1 MWFPDSARYLPQ
13 SEWADALRSR
23 ALSAQ
28 AEIDL
33 RACLETFRRHDAFYA
48 DRLTG
53 LTDWRDI
60 PPLERSELS
69 AVPVIASE
77 ALHETRSS
85 GTTGAQAVVRNT
97 AIERRFRQA
106 LAYRP
111 FLFYPLSSD
120 AAPEPNNIIRQV
132 VFVDGKDVDPTDKQ
146 QWPFEFG
153 GHTYLT
159 WRAGIAAAPEHI
171 HALLQSVRPQV
182 VRGLTSGLVRFV
194 DALQRTRQKPLEGL
208 GVQVVSPSG
217 ELLSD
222 AWRSTLHEAFA
233 APVLDRYGATETGSI
248 AWQCPYCDDYHV
260 NSDEIIVED
269 SEEGVLATPLF
280 IESQPLLRYRLDD
293 RIQLHTT
300 ETNCRIRLPVMT
312 VLEARRDD
320 WIIDGAGLK
329 VSPLSFQFE
338 RVAGLKAWHLHQL
351 SSGALRLYFDSEAS
365 SEDIHEQLAKQL
377 QQIVTGRDYELVEGV
392 WGLERGGKFKRVT
405 SDLNL

>member
-33 RACLETFRRHDAFYA
+33 RACLETFRRHDEFYA
-48 DRLTG
+48 DRLAG
-53 LTDWRDI
+53 LCDWRDI
-60 PPLERSELS
+60 PPLEKSEL
-69 AVPVIASE
+69 ALVPVIASE
-77 ALHETRSS
+77 NLHETRSS

-97 AIERRFRQA
+97 ALERRFRQA

-111 FLFYPLSSD
+111 FLFYPLTP
-120 AAPEPNNIIRQV
+120 APNNSIRQV
-132 VFVDGKDVDPTDKQ
+132 VFVDGKDVDPADKQ
-146 QWPFEFG
+146 QWPFDFG
-153 GHTYLT
+153 GRTWLT
-159 WRAGIAAAPEHI
+159 WRAGIATSPEEI

-182 VRGLTSGLVRFV
+182 LRGLTSGIVRFV
-194 DALQRTRQKPLEGL
+194 EALQRPMEGL
-208 GVQVVSPSG
+208 GIQVVSPSG
-217 ELLSD
+217 EQLSD
-222 AWRSTLHEAFA
+222 DWRTSLHEAFA
-233 APVLDRYGATETGSI
+233 TPVLDRYGATETGSM
-248 AWQCPYCDDYHV
+248 AWQCPFCDDYHV

-269 SEEGVLATPLF
+269 SGEGVLTTPLF

-293 RIQLHTT
+293 RIQFHAAK
-300 ETNCRIRLPVMT
+300 TNCRIRLPVMT

-351 SSGALRLYFDSEAS
+351 SSGALRLYFDSEVPG
-365 SEDIHEQLAKQL
+365 EGIQEQLAKQL
-377 QQIVTGRDYELVEGV
+377 QQIVAGRDYELVEGV
-392 WGLERGGKFKRVT
+392 WGPERGGKFKRVT
-405 SDLNL
+405 SDL